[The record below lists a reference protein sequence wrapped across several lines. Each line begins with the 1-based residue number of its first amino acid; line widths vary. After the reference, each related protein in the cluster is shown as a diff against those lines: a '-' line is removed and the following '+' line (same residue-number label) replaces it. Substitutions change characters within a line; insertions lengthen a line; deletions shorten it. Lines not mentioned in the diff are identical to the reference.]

1 MIKHVALI
9 SLAVGLIMSRIV
21 PLPFFREPPAYSLF
35 TLDPVELAR
44 QKRLLAEQ
52 QKARNDF
59 VEVREGILERLGQGK
74 ITLSDACDRIYFA
87 AREIYPK
94 YAGIICGN
102 DKLDPKR
109 YMACNVGPG
118 ASKRGNGEGGR
129 FALDRQPFRAGHK
142 FPDLTESGSDCW
154 PFRFLIY
161 PPLHLDMLNR
171 LFHSNGNGCHGP
183 MGLAWIVMFAR
194 GLCTVPR
201 GPDSPFACNWD
212 RNSPGR
218 A

>member
-109 YMACNVGPG
+109 YMACNVVERFRVDAEDTPSMS
-118 ASKRGNGEGGR
+118 AIVQRLERELSSPAFRTWCEQAWKR
-129 FALDRQPFRAGHK
+129 
-142 FPDLTESGSDCW
+142 
-154 PFRFLIY
+154 
-161 PPLHLDMLNR
+161 
-171 LFHSNGNGCHGP
+171 
-183 MGLAWIVMFAR
+183 
-194 GLCTVPR
+194 
-201 GPDSPFACNWD
+201 
-212 RNSPGR
+212 
-218 A
+218 